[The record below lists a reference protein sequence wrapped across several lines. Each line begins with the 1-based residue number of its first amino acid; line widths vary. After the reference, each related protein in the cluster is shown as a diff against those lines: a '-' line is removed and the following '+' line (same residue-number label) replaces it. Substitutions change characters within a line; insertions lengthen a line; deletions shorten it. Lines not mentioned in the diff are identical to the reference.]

1 MLVLCEFLGLFLVGI
16 STILALLLLCIKVI
30 GTAYKTLNIKR
41 KIMNI
46 NDNGPKKSLDD
57 AKKEEKELKKEGNAF
72 ANTPDTRPLSK
83 AIVKEKK
90 KRN

>member
-1 MLVLCEFLGLFLVGI
+1 
-16 STILALLLLCIKVI
+16 
-30 GTAYKTLNIKR
+30 
-41 KIMNI
+41 MNI

-83 AIVKEKK
+83 AIVKGKK

>member
-1 MLVLCEFLGLFLVGI
+1 MGI
-16 STILALLLLCIKVI
+16 
-30 GTAYKTLNIKR
+30 N
-41 KIMNI
+41 N
-46 NDNGPKKSLDD
+46 NGPKRGIED
-57 AKKEEKELKKEGNAF
+57 AKDEEKELKKEGNAF